1 MRDVTLNI
9 PTPRT
14 ARLYEFARA
23 MGVSSTQLREYLNLL
38 GVPAQSAS
46 TKITLNPLFVKS
58 VHAHFMRGG
67 VRR

>member
-1 MRDVTLNI
+1 MRDVILNI

-23 MGVSSTQLREYLNLL
+23 MGVTSTQLREYLNLL

-46 TKITLNPLFVKS
+46 SKITLDPLFMKS
-58 VHAHFMRGG
+58 VHAHFMKEGAQR
-67 VRR
+67 